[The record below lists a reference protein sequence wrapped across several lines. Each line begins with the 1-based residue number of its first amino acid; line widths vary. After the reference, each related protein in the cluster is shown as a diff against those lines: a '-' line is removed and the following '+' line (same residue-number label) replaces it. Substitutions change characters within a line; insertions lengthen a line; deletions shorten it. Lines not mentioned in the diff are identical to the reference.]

1 MAAATGAP
9 VSVRSVEFD
18 LVTKSEGNE
27 RFASKKGMFAKANR
41 IANQRKAVT
50 KALAKLGAPPAI
62 WITPAGAAPS
72 YTEPNRIELRCTRIA
87 PGSLDVHDNLQVAFK
102 GPIDA
107 VAEWIGV
114 KDNDPRLT
122 VHRCEQEKS
131 AGVSTQGACPVCLAA
146 PQAACNL
153 TVPGKVQSG
162 CHAARRTPW
171 RVRIEVED
179 RTPGV
184 DRAVVLA
191 SEIPSTRKKN
201 GQGRKRPKATPAGDP
216 GEEVAARLLVACPL
230 CMVPVG
236 ERCRDLPGRPAIHGV
251 HTRRAIAA
259 GILTTDTSR
268 ITGAPRTGVRKMA
281 RQVSHAP
288 AGQARLPLV
297 RCYVALPYLQPRCA
311 CWAGD
316 SDTWQGTKP
325 GGLQS
330 RCESCDGSGIVGPL
344 SLRTDARLDGLSPPP
359 SVLYAVPEPHR
370 ARWGKTITLYRRS
383 MKAAGLGIITVYALK
398 GR

>member
-1 MAAATGAP
+1 

-27 RFASKKGMFAKANR
+27 RFASKGGMFAKAHR
-41 IANQRKAVT
+41 IAKQRKAVLE
-50 KALAKLGAPPAI
+50 ALAKLGAAPAI

-146 PQAACNL
+146 PQVPCNL

-179 RTPGV
+179 RTPGA
-184 DRAVVLA
+184 DRRVVLA
-191 SEIPSTRKKN
+191 SEPVKAKGTRKAP
-201 GQGRKRPKATPAGDP
+201 KRPKATPAGDP
-216 GEEVAARLLVACPL
+216 GEEVAARLLVPCPT
-230 CMVPVG
+230 CIS
-236 ERCRDLPGRPAIHGV
+236 LPGEACRPLLGVTLVYGV
-251 HTRRAIAA
+251 HVTRARLA
-259 GILTTDTSR
+259 GIVPLGPNGAIFPTKASE
-268 ITGAPRTGVRKMA
+268 GAPPRTRTGVRKMA
-281 RQVSHAP
+281 ARVAP
-288 AGQARLPLV
+288 PAQARLPLA
-297 RCYVALPYLQPRCA
+297 RCYTLLPWRPREA
-311 CWAGD
+311 IHE
-316 SDTWQGTKP
+316 P
-325 GGLQS
+325 
-330 RCESCDGSGIVGPL
+330 RV
-344 SLRTDARLDGLSPPP
+344 DGLSPPP
-359 SVLYAVPEPHR
+359 SLAYKVPDEHR
-370 ARWGKTITLYRRS
+370 ATWGRTVTLYRQART
-383 MKAAGLGIITVYALK
+383 AAGLGTITVYALK

>member
-1 MAAATGAP
+1 MT
-9 VSVRSVEFD
+9 VRSVEFD

-27 RFASKKGMFAKANR
+27 RFASKGGMFAKAHR
-41 IANQRKAVT
+41 IAKQRKAVLA
-50 KALAKLGAPPAI
+50 ALAHLGAAPAI

-107 VAEWIGV
+107 VAEWVGV

-122 VHRCEQEKS
+122 VHRCGQEKA

-146 PQAACNL
+146 PSAACNL

-179 RTPGV
+179 RTPGA
-184 DRAVVLA
+184 DRRVVLA
-191 SEIPSTRKKN
+191 SEPAPVKKAP
-201 GQGRKRPKATPAGDP
+201 KRPKATPAGDP

-230 CMVPVG
+230 CMAEVG
-236 ERCRDLPGRPAIHGV
+236 APCLLIGGRPWRHGV
-251 HTRRAIAA
+251 HPERAALA
-259 GILTTDTSR
+259 GIRGVTVPAAAPR
-268 ITGAPRTGVRKMA
+268 PPRTGVRKMA
-281 RQVSHAP
+281 ARKPAP
-288 AGQARLPLV
+288 AQARLPLA
-297 RCYVALPYLQPRCA
+297 RCYALLPWRPREA
-311 CWAGD
+311 IREAIHE
-316 SDTWQGTKP
+316 P
-325 GGLQS
+325 
-330 RCESCDGSGIVGPL
+330 RV
-344 SLRTDARLDGLSPPP
+344 DGLAPPP
-359 SVLYAVPEPHR
+359 SLSYAVPEQHR
-370 ARWGKTITLYRRS
+370 ATWGRTVTLYRQART
-383 MKAAGLGIITVYALK
+383 AAGLGIITVYALK

>member
-1 MAAATGAP
+1 MT
-9 VSVRSVEFD
+9 VRSVEFD

-27 RFASKKGMFAKANR
+27 RFASKGGMFAKANR
-41 IANQRKAVT
+41 IAKQRKAVLA
-50 KALAKLGAPPAI
+50 ALAHLGAAPAI

-122 VHRCEQEKS
+122 VHRCTQEKS

-146 PQAACNL
+146 PSAACNL

-179 RTPGV
+179 RTPGA
-184 DRAVVLA
+184 DRRVVLA
-191 SEIPSTRKKN
+191 SEIPSTRKGN
-201 GQGRKRPKATPAGDP
+201 GRKASKRPKATPSGDP
-216 GEEVAARLLVACPL
+216 GEEVAARLLVACEV
-230 CMVPVG
+230 CMAAVG
-236 ERCRDLPGRPAIHGV
+236 APCLLIGGRPWLHGV
-251 HTRRAIAA
+251 HPERAKAA
-259 GILTTDTSR
+259 GINGVKVPAAAPR
-268 ITGAPRTGVRKMA
+268 PPRTGVRKMA
-281 RQVSHAP
+281 ARMAP
-288 AGQARLPLV
+288 PQQARLPLA
-297 RCYVALPYLQPRCA
+297 RCYALLPWRPREA
-311 CWAGD
+311 IHE
-316 SDTWQGTKP
+316 P
-325 GGLQS
+325 
-330 RCESCDGSGIVGPL
+330 RI
-344 SLRTDARLDGLSPPP
+344 DGLAPPP
-359 SVLYAVPEPHR
+359 SLAYTVPAEHR
-370 ARWGKTITLYRRS
+370 ATWGRTVTLYRQVRT
-383 MKAAGLGIITVYALK
+383 AAGLGTITVYALK

>member
-1 MAAATGAP
+1 M
-9 VSVRSVEFD
+9 SVRSVEFD

-27 RFASKKGMFAKANR
+27 RFASKGGMFAKAHR
-41 IANQRKAVT
+41 IAKQRKAVLA
-50 KALAKLGAPPAI
+50 ALAHLGAAPAI

-122 VHRCEQEKS
+122 VHRCGQEKA

-146 PQAACNL
+146 PSAACNL

-179 RTPGV
+179 RTPGA
-184 DRAVVLA
+184 DRRVVLA
-191 SEIPSTRKKN
+191 SEPAPAKGKRKAP
-201 GQGRKRPKATPAGDP
+201 KRAKATPAGDP

-230 CMVPVG
+230 CMAAAGVTCT
-236 ERCRDLPGRPAIHGV
+236 RLPTAAGQAFVHGV
-251 HTRRAIAA
+251 HTMRAALA
-259 GILTTDTSR
+259 GINGVEVSPPAPR
-268 ITGAPRTGVRKMA
+268 PPRTGVRKMA
-281 RQVSHAP
+281 ARKPAP
-288 AGQARLPLV
+288 QQARLPLA
-297 RCYVALPYLQPRCA
+297 RCYALLPWRPREA
-311 CWAGD
+311 IHE
-316 SDTWQGTKP
+316 P
-325 GGLQS
+325 
-330 RCESCDGSGIVGPL
+330 RV
-344 SLRTDARLDGLSPPP
+344 DGLMPPP
-359 SVLYAVPEPHR
+359 SIPYKVPDEHR
-370 ARWGKTITLYRRS
+370 ATWGKTITLYRQART
-383 MKAAGLGIITVYALK
+383 AAGLGTITVYALK